1 MPAQS
6 EGCDGTGVTAVHWK
20 RDLAWAA
27 GAILVI
33 LAVTAMLLLSC
44 PSEKRLPQVYDVL

>member
-6 EGCDGTGVTAVHWK
+6 EGCGGTGVTAVQWK
-20 RDLAWAA
+20 RDLAWVA

-33 LAVTAMLLLSC
+33 LAVAGILLLSC